1 MENGEWRIH
10 VEILAD
16 FFDIKAVTVRNTA
29 AYTV

>member
-16 FFDIKAVTVRNTA
+16 FFDIKAENGHNTA